1 MKRIEAVIRSDRLN
15 TVVAALK
22 EANVGGLTV
31 TQSRGRGA
39 GKRPI
44 VGGARGTAQYL
55 ADFNSGNTV
64 ITVVDDSKVDS
75 TVSAITDAAHTG
87 VKGDGKI
94 FITNVE
100 ESIDISTKEK
110 GSKSI

>member
-15 TVVAALK
+15 NVVTALK

-39 GKRPI
+39 GERPMI
-44 VGGARGTAQYL
+44 VGGRGTTQYM
-55 ADFNSGNTV
+55 ADFNPLNTI

-100 ESIDISTKEK
+100 ETIDIATKEK